1 VASPFPGMDPYLE
14 QPAFWSSFHSKFVV
28 ALADAIE
35 AQLDAAYYVEV
46 ETRSYLENDEGSGL
60 LVGIPDV
67 GVALSAANPVT
78 NSVTESKTA
87 TAVAEP
93 PVSIRISNRVQKVTL
108 PMQQEVQERY
118 LEIRE
123 VNSGKV
129 ITAIELPSPQNKRTG
144 EGRNSYERKRALILG
159 SLTHLI
165 ELDLLRAGQAMPMAN
180 VQVISDYKI
189 LLSRSQQRPQAD
201 LYGFSIRDPL
211 PIIPIPLPE
220 SDLSIDLQAIFDGV
234 YQRSR
239 YHSRIDYQQPIPPP
253 ALQTVDREWA
263 DRQLAA
269 WTKL

>member
-1 VASPFPGMDPYLE
+1 MASPFPGMDPYLE

-35 AQLDAAYYVEV
+35 AQLDAVYYVEV
-46 ETRSYLENDEGSGL
+46 ETRSYLENDDEGSVL
-60 LVGIPDV
+60 LVGSPDV
-67 GVALSAANPVT
+67 GVALSAANPI
-78 NSVTESKTA
+78 TESKTA

-93 PVSIRISNRVQKVTL
+93 RVSGRVQKVTL
-108 PMQQEVQERY
+108 PTPQEVRERY

-129 ITAIELPSPQNKRTG
+129 ITAIELLSPKNKRTG

-165 ELDLLRAGQAMPMAN
+165 ELDLLRAGQAMPMTN
-180 VQVISDYKI
+180 VQVKSDYQI

-220 SDLSIDLQAIFDGV
+220 SELSTDLQAIFDGV

-253 ALQTVDREWA
+253 ALQAADREWA

-269 WTKL
+269 GTQLGLGR